1 MARQGKAKKTT
12 ATVDFSTNTG
22 RPYAIDEMADLA
34 GVGTTLISQAKM
46 VWSLGLAEELRL
58 LREDNAAQ
66 RSATV
71 ATAMALEREHIRVE
85 KADAEVDRLR
95 SELARA
101 GLQV

>member
-12 ATVDFSTNTG
+12 ATVDFPNDTG
-22 RPYAIDEMADLA
+22 RLYAIDEMAHLA
-34 GVGTTLISQAKM
+34 GAGTTLISRSKV

-71 ATAMALEREHIRVE
+71 VTAVALEREHIRVE
-85 KADAEVDRLR
+85 KAEAEVDRLR